1 AYGWVENLKRTPRTT
16 LRSEALPPTLRP
28 KDSRPVLEEDEI
40 AAATRTQ
47 GGLKQGGYVHA
58 PSMNHAAASAL
69 LRSAYLS
76 HASSAQAEILSVNL
90 SSGRVRR
97 AQFVLE
103 GMRNGQPIEAL
114 LGYQFERGLHD
125 RTSTSAALNEVPVLE
140 LNEFIE
146 PYRAA
151 LPLDS
156 REIPQAG
163 TGPATETVPPYSVVN
178 GLKLT
183 TATLNAANGFGLS
196 AVLPGPNWPNANQG
210 AAILAER
217 DSLLETLDA
226 VKDLLMAE
234 NAFQLVQGNF
244 DRVAAVSLAQ
254 KDARVPN
261 SLEVLD
267 TPRGTQFTFTNRVTL
282 HFEDLDPTL
291 AASNPWSAVPMTPRA
306 LTEPGVNF
314 WLGEALGD
322 SPDGVSCE
330 VWRVV
335 KAADGTETR
344 AEIHAVTLAELQ
356 LQPIDFIVL
365 AGINSSDAQGAT
377 ELETR

>member
-103 GMRNGQPIEAL
+103 GMRNGQPIGGL
-114 LGYQFERGLHD
+114 LD
-125 RTSTSAALNEVPVLE
+125 RTSTCAALIEVPVLE
-140 LNEFIE
+140 FNEFIE

-156 REIPQAG
+156 REILLSEA
-163 TGPATETVPPYSVVN
+163 TAATET
-178 GLKLT
+178 
-183 TATLNAANGFGLS
+183 
-196 AVLPGPNWPNANQG
+196 
-210 AAILAER
+210 
-217 DSLLETLDA
+217 
-226 VKDLLMAE
+226 
-234 NAFQLVQGNF
+234 
-244 DRVAAVSLAQ
+244 
-254 KDARVPN
+254 
-261 SLEVLD
+261 
-267 TPRGTQFTFTNRVTL
+267 
-282 HFEDLDPTL
+282 
-291 AASNPWSAVPMTPRA
+291 
-306 LTEPGVNF
+306 
-314 WLGEALGD
+314 
-322 SPDGVSCE
+322 
-330 VWRVV
+330 
-335 KAADGTETR
+335 
-344 AEIHAVTLAELQ
+344 
-356 LQPIDFIVL
+356 
-365 AGINSSDAQGAT
+365 
-377 ELETR
+377 